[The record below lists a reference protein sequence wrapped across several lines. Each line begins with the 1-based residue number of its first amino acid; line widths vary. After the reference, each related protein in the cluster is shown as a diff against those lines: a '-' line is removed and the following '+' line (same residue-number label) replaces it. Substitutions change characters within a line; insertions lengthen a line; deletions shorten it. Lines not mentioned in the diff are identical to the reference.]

1 MGSCIEI
8 IIMETLFKYT
18 LAILISTVAGMQFV
32 QVITRYVFETP
43 IMGLEEV
50 AVIPT
55 LWLYILG
62 AVNASREDT
71 QIRANVLEIFLST
84 ERARHILLVISESIS
99 LVISGWLTYWAW
111 DYFKYAVRVS
121 KETPTLYLPTLI
133 YESALFIGLLL
144 MTLYVLLHLYRH
156 VRLLLEGGVEIDKLI
171 DHEHPHTSELDEF
184 QLLAPKEDRNDG

>member
-1 MGSCIEI
+1 
-8 IIMETLFKYT
+8 METLFRYT

-43 IMGLEEV
+43 IMGLEEI

-71 QIRANVLEIFLST
+71 QIRANVLEVFLST
-84 ERARHILLVISESIS
+84 ERARHILLVVSESVS
-99 LVISGWLTYWAW
+99 LIISGWLTYWAW
-111 DYFKYAVRVS
+111 DYFKYAVRVE

-144 MTLYVLLHLYRH
+144 MTFYVLMHLLRH
-156 VRLLLEGGVEIDKLI
+156 IRVLLSGDGGADKLI

-184 QLLAPKEDRNDG
+184 ELLSPKEDRNNG

>member
-1 MGSCIEI
+1 
-8 IIMETLFKYT
+8 METLFRYI

-32 QVITRYVFETP
+32 QVITRYVFEAP
-43 IMGLEEV
+43 IMGLEEI

-62 AVNASREDT
+62 AVNASRDDT
-71 QIRANVLEIFLST
+71 QIRANVLEVFLKT
-84 ERARHILLVISESIS
+84 ERSRHILLIISESIS
-99 LVISGWLTYWAW
+99 LVISSWLTYWAW

-144 MTLYVLLHLYRH
+144 MTFYVLLHLCKHIR
-156 VRLLLEGGVEIDKLI
+156 RLFADDAGDDKLI
-171 DHEHPHTSELDEF
+171 DHEHPHMSELDEF
-184 QLLAPKEDRNDG
+184 ELLVPKEDRNNG

>member
-1 MGSCIEI
+1 
-8 IIMETLFKYT
+8 METLFKYT

-43 IMGLEEV
+43 IMGLEEI

-84 ERARHILLVISESIS
+84 ERARHILLVIS
-99 LVISGWLTYWAW
+99 
-111 DYFKYAVRVS
+111 
-121 KETPTLYLPTLI
+121 
-133 YESALFIGLLL
+133 
-144 MTLYVLLHLYRH
+144 
-156 VRLLLEGGVEIDKLI
+156 
-171 DHEHPHTSELDEF
+171 
-184 QLLAPKEDRNDG
+184 

>member
-1 MGSCIEI
+1 
-8 IIMETLFKYT
+8 METLFKYI

-43 IMGLEEV
+43 VMGLEEI

-71 QIRANVLEIFLST
+71 QIRANVLEIFLKT
-84 ERARHILLVISESIS
+84 ERARHILLIISESIS
-99 LVISGWLTYWAW
+99 LVISSWLTYWAW

-144 MTLYVLLHLYRH
+144 MTLYVLLHLSRH
-156 VRLLLEGGVEIDKLI
+156 VRLLLAGGVDVEKLI

-184 QLLAPKEDRNDG
+184 PLLSPKEERNNG

>member
-1 MGSCIEI
+1 
-8 IIMETLFKYT
+8 METFFRYT

-71 QIRANVLEIFLST
+71 QIRANVLEIFLKT
-84 ERARHILLVISESIS
+84 ERARHILLVVSESIS
-99 LVISGWLTYWAW
+99 LIISGWLTYWAW
-111 DYFKYAVRVS
+111 DYFQYAVRVS

-144 MTLYVLLHLYRH
+144 MTLYVLLHLSRH
-156 VRLLLEGGVEIDKLI
+156 VRVLLAGGAEVDKLI
-171 DHEHPHTSELDEF
+171 DHEHPHTDELDEF
-184 QLLAPKEDRNDG
+184 QLLSPKEDRNNG

>member
-1 MGSCIEI
+1 
-8 IIMETLFKYT
+8 MEALFRYT

-43 IMGLEEV
+43 IMGLEEI

-71 QIRANVLEIFLST
+71 QIRANVLEVFLST
-84 ERARHILLVISESIS
+84 ERARHILLVVSESVS
-99 LVISGWLTYWAW
+99 LIISGWLTYWAW
-111 DYFKYAVRVS
+111 DYFKYAVRVE

-144 MTLYVLLHLYRH
+144 MTFYVLMHLFRH
-156 VRLLLEGGVEIDKLI
+156 IRVLLSGDVGADKLI

-184 QLLAPKEDRNDG
+184 ELLSPKEDRNNG

>member
-1 MGSCIEI
+1 
-8 IIMETLFKYT
+8 MERLFRYT
-18 LAILISTVAGMQFV
+18 LAILISTVAGLQFV

-71 QIRANVLEIFLST
+71 QIRANVLEIFLDT
-84 ERARHILLVISESIS
+84 ERARHILLVISEFLS
-99 LVISGWLTYWAW
+99 LIVSAWLTWWAW
-111 DYFKYAVRVS
+111 DYFKYAMRVG
-121 KETPTLYLPTLI
+121 KETPTLYLPTII

-144 MTLYVLLHLYRH
+144 MSCYVAWHLYKHIRF
-156 VRLLLEGGVEIDKLI
+156 LIKGGPEADKPI

-184 QLLAPKEDRNDG
+184 QMLEQKEVRADD